1 MSVGIEQVINRIARL
16 MGEVQAGG
24 NPVMWLKLNPRD
36 AALISDHIY
45 SGAFLGAVVTDD
57 DTLRPGT
64 CELDILGKRPL
75 Y

>member
-1 MSVGIEQVINRIARL
+1 
-16 MGEVQAGG
+16 
-24 NPVMWLKLNPRD
+24 MWLKLNPRD

-45 SGAFLGAVVTDD
+45 SGAFLGAVVTND

-64 CELDILGKRPL
+64 CELDMLGKRPL